1 MKNKTKTKSKTT
13 RTKKSTTKKPVSQ
26 KKSVKKMTSRPFDR
40 RTIFTKVNKYT
51 RNLWTG
57 INLILEQHEDLQRYV
72 LWNMFWDCIYTTH
85 SNSFISKHIE
95 EMEKDDDYRHQVK
108 VDCSAYDEINLVRLL
123 DEEPEGELFD
133 YQLCPMNKK
142 RLEDGMRNLIDTGG
156 VAKFQ
161 RVLDDLDKSL
171 IRGKY

>member
-1 MKNKTKTKSKTT
+1 MRTKTKVKSKTT
-13 RTKKSTTKKPVSQ
+13 KKKSTTKKPVSQ
-26 KKSVKKMTSRPFDR
+26 NKSPKKMTSRSIDR
-40 RTIFTKVNKYT
+40 RSVFQKCNKFAS
-51 RNLWTG
+51 NLMSG
-57 INLILEQHEDLQRYV
+57 VNLILQQHEDLQKYV
-72 LWNMFWDCIYTTH
+72 LWNLFWDCIYTTH
-85 SNSFISKHIE
+85 STSFISKHIE

-108 VDCSAYDEINLVRLL
+108 LDCSSYDHIKFVRALN
-123 DEEPEGELFD
+123 DNPEGELFD

-161 RVLDDLDKSL
+161 RVLDDLDQSL

>member
-1 MKNKTKTKSKTT
+1 MGTKTKTKSKTT
-13 RTKKSTTKKPVSQ
+13 RTKKSTTKKPVN
-26 KKSVKKMTSRPFDR
+26 KNKSPKKMTSRPLDR
-40 RTIFTKVNKYT
+40 RSIFKKCNKFST
-51 RNLWTG
+51 NLSSG
-57 INLILEQHEDLQRYV
+57 VNLILQQHEDLQKYI

-85 SNSFISKHIE
+85 STSFISKHIE

-108 VDCSAYDEINLVRLL
+108 LDCSAYDGIKLVRLL
-123 DEEPEGELFD
+123 DEEPEGELLD

-171 IRGKY
+171 IKGRY